1 MQVDKMKNSQSH
13 NRKQGNAGEDIAAIR
28 LRQLGVEMVE
38 TIEVGWGIIRGT
50 TGKIIHTYP
59 LKKVSGDFRGILPN
73 GRSVLAE
80 VKTTDGTL
88 PYSQLEAH
96 QHLALREHHEWGGL
110 SLLVWVHDGTVSVM
124 VYPVAG
130 FVPRTS
136 IKAADV
142 VEWEGV

>member
-1 MQVDKMKNSQSH
+1 MKNIQSH

-38 TIEVGWGIIRGT
+38 RIQTGWGIVRGARGQVT
-50 TGKIIHTYP
+50 SAYP
-59 LKKVSGDFRGILPN
+59 LAKVSGDFRGILPN

-96 QHLALREHHEWGGL
+96 QHLALREHSDFGGL
-110 SLLVWVHDGTVSVM
+110 SLLVWIHDGQVSVM
-124 VYPVAG
+124 VYPVDG

-136 IKAADV
+136 IKASDI